1 MLDRIKITDQASETY
16 PSSLKSLK
24 LIEKFSVCS
33 VYTCKHIHTQK
44 HTHIPFLAILGYE
57 LEYQTQGE

>member
-1 MLDRIKITDQASETY
+1 MVDRIKIIDQASKTY
-16 PSSLKSLK
+16 SSSLKSLK
-24 LIEKFSVCS
+24 LKEKFSVCS
-33 VYTCKHIHTQK
+33 VYTCKHTHTQK